1 MDKIPFTFEETG
13 EEVVFCVLGNTQM
26 NEVAY
31 ILVVDEKELDE
42 EDMNAYILKAVE
54 ADDVDVYY
62 ELVDNE
68 DELDAVVPLLE
79 KFLDDYEIE
88 G

>member
-1 MDKIPFTFEETG
+1 MDKIKFTFEETN

-31 ILVVDEKELDE
+31 ILVVDEEELDN
-42 EDMNAYILKAVE
+42 DDVTAYILKAVE

-62 ELVDNE
+62 ELVD
-68 DELDAVVPLLE
+68 DDKELEQVVPLLE
-79 KFLDDYEIE
+79 KYLDDFEID

>member
-1 MDKIPFTFEETG
+1 MDKIKFTFEETN

-31 ILVVDEKELDE
+31 ILVVDEEELDND
-42 EDMNAYILKAVE
+42 DMTAYILKAVE

-62 ELVDNE
+62 ELVD
-68 DELDAVVPLLE
+68 DDKELEQVVPLLE
-79 KFLDDYEIE
+79 KYLDDFEID